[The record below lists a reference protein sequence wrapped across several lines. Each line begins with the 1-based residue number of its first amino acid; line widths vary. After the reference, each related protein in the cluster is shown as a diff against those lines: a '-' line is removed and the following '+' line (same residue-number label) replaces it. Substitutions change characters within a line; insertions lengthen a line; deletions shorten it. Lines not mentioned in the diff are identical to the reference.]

1 MIASYTGAAQL
12 IVDSGEHI
20 TVMLHVE
27 ARHLEEFGLPI
38 SSDWMGQITAG
49 VNAASLVGQTVVIF
63 LPGGRSGKAVVN
75 DVAGNFIGLDGPP
88 I

>member
-1 MIASYTGAAQL
+1 VIASYTGAAQL
-12 IVDSGEHI
+12 IVDGGEPVP
-20 TVMLHVE
+20 VMLHVE

-38 SSDWMGQITAG
+38 RSDWMGQITSG
-49 VNAASLVGQTVVIF
+49 VNVASLVGETVVVC
-63 LPGGRSGKAVVN
+63 LKGGRSGRAVIN